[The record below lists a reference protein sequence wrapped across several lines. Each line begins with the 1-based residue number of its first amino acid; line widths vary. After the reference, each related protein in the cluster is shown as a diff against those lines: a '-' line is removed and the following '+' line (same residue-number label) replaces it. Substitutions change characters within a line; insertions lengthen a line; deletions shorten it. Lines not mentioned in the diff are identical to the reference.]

1 MTLIEK
7 IDKSIEKLDELAK
20 HTPSP
25 DLKEAARMGIQA
37 LKEQKAREQ
46 AAGEKKAAEKPKRA
60 KKGEKADV

>member
-25 DLKEAARMGIQA
+25 GLKEAARMGIDA
-37 LKEQKAREQ
+37 LKEKKAREQ
-46 AAGEKKAAEKPKRA
+46 AAGEKKAIQKA
-60 KKGEKADV
+60 KKTKGKEKE

>member
-1 MTLIEK
+1 MTLIEQ

-46 AAGEKKAAEKPKRA
+46 AAGEKKAVRKPKA
-60 KKGEKADV
+60 KGSASK